1 MDVICAECG
10 RAAARLRKD
19 RCDACYMRLYR
30 NGEIP
35 GGAECR
41 TCGERRRQVLT
52 LAAVGEEK
60 LVLCGN
66 CALVLGRARPRVDTV
81 EKLAARVARE
91 RRRAAVPVP
100 NERRRRRAHAEPA
113 PRDNWLDLAVD

>member
-1 MDVICAECG
+1 MSDVICAECG

-35 GGAECR
+35 TGADCR

-52 LAAVGEEK
+52 IAAVGDDK
-60 LVLCGN
+60 VVLCGN
-66 CALVLGRARPRVDTV
+66 CALILGRARPRVDTV
-81 EKLAARVARE
+81 AKLAARVARE
-91 RRRAAVPVP
+91 RRRAAVPVGV
-100 NERRRRRAHAEPA
+100 ERRRSRKGDVA